1 MRVRR
6 SAAVL
11 SAVVTGWT
19 MALVMAQPAS
29 AAINCDVP
37 TPPPRCNYE
46 PPDDPPPVTYVPVLA
61 FDGAR
66 QTVSPSG
73 VHVWG
78 WTADDDA
85 PTTALT
91 VNISIDGVLART
103 MVANQHRPDVA
114 AAYPK
119 YGAAHG
125 FEVVLPASAAGHNV
139 CVTAVSVGGGANKTV
154 CRQMDEIVEFM
165 AYDVSYDLARAQ
177 LVDTSLQQL
186 DKVTNR
192 NDTTVQQ
199 STEISG
205 EKTVTETEGWSDTT
219 GVKVSASTS
228 IKAGFPIFAE
238 GKVTVTAEGTFS
250 YTQNGSTSRT
260 RKVAWRQPVLVPP
273 RSIVEATV
281 TVTHA
286 NIRVPYSLTGEFIY
300 RSGTRIA
307 GTVGGMFAGGN
318 SENVQV
324 NLKQYNLDGTPA
336 AAPVKQPEAAML
348 KIIRAG

>member
-1 MRVRR
+1 MRVRK

-11 SAVVTGWT
+11 STVVTGWV
-19 MALVMAQPAS
+19 MVLVAAQPAS
-29 AAINCDVP
+29 AAPNCNVP
-37 TPPPRCNYE
+37 IPPPACGYE
-46 PPDDPPPVTYVPVLA
+46 PPEDPPPPSGFVPVLA

-66 QTVSPSG
+66 QTVSRDG

-78 WTADDDA
+78 WTADNDA
-85 PTTALT
+85 PTTALN
-91 VNISIDGVLART
+91 VNISIDGTQVRS

-114 AAYPK
+114 AAYPN

-139 CVTAVSVGGGANKTV
+139 CVTAISVGGGANKSV
-154 CRQMDEIVEFM
+154 CRQMDDIVEFM
-165 AYDVSYDLARAQ
+165 AYGINYDIARAQ
-177 LVDTSLQQL
+177 LVGTSLQQL

-192 NDTTVQQ
+192 NDTTLQQ

-205 EKTVTETEGWSDTT
+205 SKTVTETEGWSDTA
-219 GVKVSASTS
+219 GVKVSVSTS
-228 IKAGFPIFAE
+228 IKAGFPIFAD
-238 GKVTVTAEGTFS
+238 GKVTVSAEGSFS
-250 YTQNGSTSRT
+250 YTQNGSTSRSRT
-260 RKVAWRQPVLVPP
+260 VSWRQPVLVPA

-286 NIRVPYSLTGEFIY
+286 NIRVPYSLSGEFIY
-300 RSGTRIA
+300 RSGARAA

-324 NLKQYNLDGTPA
+324 NLKQYNLDGSPA
-336 AAPVKQPEAAML
+336 VAPAKQPQATML
-348 KIIRAG
+348 KIS

>member
-6 SAAVL
+6 NAALL
-11 SAVVTGWT
+11 SAVVTGWA

-29 AAINCDVP
+29 AAPNCDVP
-37 TPPPRCNYE
+37 TPPPICDFE
-46 PPDDPPPVTYVPVLA
+46 LPEDPPPPTYAPVLA

-85 PTTALT
+85 PTTPLT
-91 VNISIDGVLART
+91 VNITIDGVLARS
-103 MVANQHRPDVA
+103 MVANQNRSDVA

-125 FEVVLPASAAGHNV
+125 FDVVLPASAAPHNI
-139 CVTAVSVGGGANKTV
+139 CVTAISVGGGPNKSS

-165 AYDVSYDLARAQ
+165 AYNVSYDLARAQ
-177 LVDTSLQQL
+177 LVGTTLQQL
-186 DKVTNR
+186 DKVTNK
-192 NDTTVQQ
+192 NDTTVTQT
-199 STEISG
+199 TEISG
-205 EKTVTETEGWSDTT
+205 TKTVTDTEGWSDTT
-219 GVKVSASTS
+219 GVRVSVSTS
-228 IKAGFPIFAE
+228 IRAGVPIFAD
-238 GKVTVTAEGTFS
+238 GKVTVSAEGSFS
-250 YTQNGSTSRT
+250 WTQNGSTSRSRT
-260 RKVAWRQPVLVPP
+260 VSWRQPVVVPA

-286 NIRVPYSLTGEFIY
+286 TIRVPYSLSGEFIY
-300 RSGTRIA
+300 RSGARLW
-307 GTVGGMFAGGN
+307 GTVGGSFAGGN

-336 AAPVKQPEAAML
+336 AAPVVQPQAKLL
-348 KIIRAG
+348 KITQA